1 MIMESI
7 STMNCIQLDSDKLLT
22 LQGGG
27 PLKEAAEWYYKTVGS
42 FYRGIYD
49 GLMGNEPLI

>member
-1 MIMESI
+1 MMMNNI
-7 STMNCIQLDSDKLLT
+7 SNFNCFELDQNELLG

-27 PLKEAAEWYYKTVGS
+27 PLREAAEWYYKTVGS

-49 GLMGNEPLI
+49 GLMGNERIV